1 MIDPSRV
8 LEPLDEA
15 GDAIGRLRDYR
26 TPEQLADAVRA
37 VWQAVE
43 RTLRLLLRSDRD
55 APDALRL
62 TALSPTELPTDRLVR
77 ALRERDRISIELGG
91 LVSELERAARRAE
104 AGQPRA
110 ADADLA
116 QAVVDRLRAEVHALG
131 EEPVREVAHQAV
143 SQRALDEPATPV
155 PPPARQR
162 RGLLVGVAVA
172 VAALVLVFLVIGR
185 LADGTADA
193 MDEAVADFRA
203 GRLAEAEAGFRTVLE
218 RDPENVTA
226 LLYLARIHRRE
237 NRLEAAADRLREAAA
252 LAPEDADVRRE
263 LGHLFIQ
270 LGRAEEGIRQYRRA
284 VELAPEQAANWLALI
299 RALRAIGSPEADEWL
314 RRAPAEV
321 QAALGGPPAPA

>member
-8 LEPLDEA
+8 LQPLDEA
-15 GDAIGRLRDYR
+15 EDAIRRLKDYR

-37 VWQAVE
+37 VWLAVE
-43 RTLRLLLRSDRD
+43 HTLRLLLRSDRG

-62 TALSPTELPTDRLVR
+62 AALSPVDLPTDRLIQG
-77 ALRERDRISIELGG
+77 LRDRGLISIELGG
-91 LVSELERAARRAE
+91 LAHELEQAAQRAE

-110 ADADLA
+110 ADADVA
-116 QAVVDRLRAEVHALG
+116 QGAVDRLRAEVHALG
-131 EEPVREVAHQAV
+131 EEPVRAAAHQTV
-143 SQRALDEPATPV
+143 SDRTLDEPAAPV
-155 PPPARQR
+155 PPPRR
-162 RGLLVGVAVA
+162 GRGLLVGVAVA
-172 VAALVLVFLVIGR
+172 VAGLVLVFLIIGR

-203 GRLAEAEAGFRTVLE
+203 GRLTEAEAGFRTVLE
-218 RDPENVTA
+218 RDPENVSA

-237 NRLEAAADRLREAAA
+237 NRLDSAADRLREAAA

-263 LGHLFIQ
+263 LGHLFLQ

-284 VELAPEQAANWLALI
+284 VELEPEQAANWLALI
-299 RALRAIGSPEADEWL
+299 RALRAIDSPEADDWL
-314 RRAPAEV
+314 RRAPPEV